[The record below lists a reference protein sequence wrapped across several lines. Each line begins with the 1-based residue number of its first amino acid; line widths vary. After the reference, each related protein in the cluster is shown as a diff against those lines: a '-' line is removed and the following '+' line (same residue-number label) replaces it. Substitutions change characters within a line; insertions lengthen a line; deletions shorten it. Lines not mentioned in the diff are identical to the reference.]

1 MGCTA
6 AQMGV
11 HAHMGMSISAH
22 PCEIFLTSSSTLSPA
37 PLSSCLLDRQ
47 VIAIDTAGCFGRSNR
62 ARRAKDADQLFTR
75 AAGVLRPAGAKLDA
89 AGNAAGAEFDLGVAG
104 AFTGLKVVVLQQ
116 YRDGAFDF
124 SYPRAALEVRREGA
138 CSQRRHV
145 ECRQRGSVYVVVLGK
160 TRVCWCARGPARL

>member
-1 MGCTA
+1 M
-6 AQMGV
+6 
-11 HAHMGMSISAH
+11 
-22 PCEIFLTSSSTLSPA
+22 
-37 PLSSCLLDRQ
+37 
-47 VIAIDTAGCFGRSNR
+47 IAIDTAGCFGRSNR

-116 YRDGAFDF
+116 YRDASFDF

-138 CSQRRHV
+138 CS
-145 ECRQRGSVYVVVLGK
+145 RGGTLCVIGEGREGDVVSLSRTVSKLY
-160 TRVCWCARGPARL
+160 LLL

>member
-1 MGCTA
+1 
-6 AQMGV
+6 
-11 HAHMGMSISAH
+11 
-22 PCEIFLTSSSTLSPA
+22 
-37 PLSSCLLDRQ
+37 

-116 YRDGAFDF
+116 YRDASFNF
-124 SYPRAALEVRREGA
+124 SYPRAALEVRREGV
-138 CSQRRHV
+138 CS
-145 ECRQRGSVYVVVLGK
+145 RGGALCVVVVVVVVVLGI
-160 TRVCWCARGPARL
+160 TRVCVGVPVGLRDYDV